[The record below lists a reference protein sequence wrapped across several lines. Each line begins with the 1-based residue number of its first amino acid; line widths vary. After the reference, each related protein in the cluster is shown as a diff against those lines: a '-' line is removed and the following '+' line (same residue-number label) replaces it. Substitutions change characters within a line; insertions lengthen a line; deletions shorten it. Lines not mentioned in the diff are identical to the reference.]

1 MIGDARN
8 IVRGTMIEADLC
20 ILGAGAAGITLA
32 LELLRSDMR
41 IVLLEAGGTAEEPE
55 AQALYEGEVAD
66 ASLHSPPDKY
76 RQRRFGGSTTIWGG
90 RCVPLRANPTLTIVA
105 LAIRL
110 ARHIEEEARPPI
122 EVVRRSESL
131 ASAHSHAH
139 GAQPVLLA
147 ETLTERPV

>member
-66 ASLHSPPDKY
+66 AE
-76 RQRRFGGSTTIWGG
+76 G
-90 RCVPLRANPTLTIVA
+90 A
-105 LAIRL
+105 LVMRHL
-110 ARHIEEEARPPI
+110 A
-122 EVVRRSESL
+122 
-131 ASAHSHAH
+131 
-139 GAQPVLLA
+139 
-147 ETLTERPV
+147 